1 MPPDREESTF
11 YVGDFVVKHN
21 RLKTIEITKQIG
33 NWLIGYFTMVNG
45 DVYPAKWTLDG
56 ECATTPK
63 IDLKKLWYKNIPVNG
78 LLCFQ
83 HGFSV
88 PVLVNQFVPDGRT
101 VKAKVRVS
109 ETEEKTI
116 ELSVDLLTPC
126 TSDIIKRYLFKG
138 IN

>member
-1 MPPDREESTF
+1 MSPDREESTF
-11 YVGDFVVKHN
+11 YVGDFIVKHN

-63 IDLKKLWYKNIPVNG
+63 IDLEKLWYKNIPVNG

-83 HGFSV
+83 NGFTL
-88 PVLVNQFVPDGRT
+88 PVLVNQFIPVGRK

-109 ETEEKTI
+109 VTEEKLI
-116 ELSVDLLTPC
+116 ELSVDSVTPC
-126 TSDIIKRYLFKG
+126 SSNIIKRYLFKG
-138 IN
+138 LK